1 MTVTD
6 DGRTTYGCNPRARCS
21 ASQNAWVGGCRHP
34 GAIEAHER
42 WKADRRAAR
51 AAAAN
56 WPPGQCLARSHGTR
70 YAAQINGCRCV
81 DALVRMEEVK
91 RGRDASVRKRW
102 RERAYALECAQKEA
116 QIRRATGG
124 RLGSD
129 PRQEWRYGK
138 AGVSSITVMMMLHG
152 FPDAPNRA
160 ERMVA
165 IIRLESQRVRDE
177 RTSRMRPLFDSE
189 IGERIGCSDAT
200 VTRLRAER
208 RRRRDQRTL
217 RRLAD
222 VQWRAAHHAHGAER
236 RPRP

>member
-6 DGRTTYGCNPRARCS
+6 DGRTEYKCNPRAQCS
-21 ASQNAWVGGCRHP
+21 PTQNAWADGCRHP

-42 WKADRRAAR
+42 WKADKRAGR
-51 AAAAN
+51 DAAAN
-56 WPPGQCLARSHGTR
+56 WPAGQCLARSHGTLW
-70 YAAQINGCRCV
+70 AAQVNGCRHPE
-81 DALVRMEEVK
+81 ALRLLQEERERRAALDKVK
-91 RGRDASVRKRW
+91 RDRQYSAKYWKQEQRV
-102 RERAYALECAQKEA
+102 
-116 QIRRATGG
+116 RRATGG
-124 RLGSD
+124 RLSRD
-129 PRQEWRYGK
+129 PRQDWRYGK

-152 FPDAPNRA
+152 FPDAPTWA

-189 IGERIGCSDAT
+189 IGERIGCTDAT
-200 VTRLRAER
+200 VVRMRRER
-208 RRRRDQRTL
+208 KRRRDDRSL

-222 VQWRAAHHAHGAER
+222 AQWRAAHHAHGAER